1 MSPTEYQQRLQPLL
15 NLSKLQEI
23 TSEEIIKEETNLK
36 NLKEQDF
43 LDGDIYGDD
52 KTLLSY
58 RSKGYEIFKSKLNP
72 IAGGAVDL
80 ILSGR
85 FVDAMFL
92 LKPTN
97 GKYLFGN
104 LDSKKQVLTQKY
116 GINIFG
122 LNQKVFTKFQIDII
136 KPRFIRKL
144 KESAK
149 IQ

>member
-1 MSPTEYQQRLQPLL
+1 MSPTEYQKRLQPFL
-15 NLSKLQEI
+15 NLSRLQEI

-43 LDGDIYGDD
+43 LDGDIYGDG

-58 RSKGYEIFKSKLNP
+58 RSKDYELFKSRLNP

-80 ILSGR
+80 ILTGE

-92 LKPTN
+92 LKPNN

-104 LDSKKQVLTQKY
+104 SDSKKNMLVQKY
-116 GINIFG
+116 GTNIFG
-122 LNQKVFTKFQIDII
+122 LNQNVFTKFQIDII
-136 KPRFIRKL
+136 QPRFIRKL